1 MRRLHLT
8 HLNISS
14 THFFSLKITAP
25 KPQSYTSACTRR
37 RRNKKKHPQRACIM
51 PCIRR
56 VRDCTVREKKGETY
70 IYIYIMCIR
79 VLSHL
84 LTLLRVRPPRAQLSP
99 PLDTRRCLP
108 PLWCSSV
115 GTVNALLPIRVCVCI
130 YVNRHMYL
138 LVCSSLV
145 VSMRERKPI
154 MRALRSPAYEV
165 ANFRSISHSAR
176 AFGFPFFV
184 RAPHGSCELKILMES
199 KMHHGVLR

>member
-51 PCIRR
+51 HVHQESPRLYS
-56 VRDCTVREKKGETY
+56 EGEERGN
-70 IYIYIMCIR
+70 IYIKCVY
-79 VLSHL
+79 VFSLTYSLSCEWDRLGLNFRL
-84 LTLLRVRPPRAQLSP
+84 LSTHAGVFLLFDAPRLV
-99 PLDTRRCLP
+99 PLMHFSLYVC
-108 PLWCSSV
+108 
-115 GTVNALLPIRVCVCI
+115 VCVCI
-130 YVNRHMYL
+130 YVNIHMYL

-184 RAPHGSCELKILMES
+184 RAPRGSCELKILMES